1 MIFHIFSNKFLISDK
16 FLKKALQY
24 FIGNHYYIL
33 RFVSNKLSLKY
44 FPKMW
49 IFKQVWHFK
58 VLLKKWFSTES
69 QKIFYFGFFLSL
81 FSSLYYLNCLILVI
95 FSAGGLLLHIY
106 ISIFFQFLILCW
118 KLKHIQI
125 LNIFRLGVLFA
136 VDRNKYYCIF
146 CNLLLLA
153 KSENVPL

>member
-106 ISIFFQFLILCW
+106 ISIFFP
-118 KLKHIQI
+118 I
-125 LNIFRLGVLFA
+125 LNP
-136 VDRNKYYCIF
+136 
-146 CNLLLLA
+146 LLEIEA
-153 KSENVPL
+153 YSNIEYISPWCFICCWQK